1 MAEDIKV
8 SAVEAEEPKSMAEK
22 EETVLENAGI
32 STKEDGMYKLDLNK
46 INEQNQQDNAVQEQ
60 SADEI
65 PVRDESG
72 TSEEV
77 VEEVQAE
84 TEKPA
89 GESDANV
96 QETPVL

>member
-46 INEQNQQDNAVQEQ
+46 INEQNQQENRCIADQGY
-60 SADEI
+60 SARK
-65 PVRDESG
+65 PCAPWVKG
-72 TSEEV
+72 KNG
-77 VEEVQAE
+77 
-84 TEKPA
+84 EKQH
-89 GESDANV
+89 EANYDKN
-96 QETPVL
+96 T